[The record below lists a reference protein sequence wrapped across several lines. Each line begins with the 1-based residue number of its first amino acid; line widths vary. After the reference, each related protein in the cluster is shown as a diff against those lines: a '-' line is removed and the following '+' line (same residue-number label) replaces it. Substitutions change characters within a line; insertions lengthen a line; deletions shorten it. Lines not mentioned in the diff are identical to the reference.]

1 MSELSSLLDHLRTQV
16 SAMTSTSPVDG
27 APYNFLMG
35 LVDVGLMLEADPS
48 RRAAIRGFLDE
59 TAPRLVDAFMSVE
72 AFAADLSRRSE
83 TGWSDDPSQFENLCT
98 RRSALAFF
106 AELYADTAVAS
117 ELDRIDQAWLD
128 GIMRDHADHGF
139 LPPEEIPAHMPTRH
153 WWWWLPDDP
162 PA

>member
-1 MSELSSLLDHLRTQV
+1 MNELSSLLDYLRAQV
-16 SAMTSTSPVDG
+16 IALTPTAPVDD

-35 LVDVGLMLEADPS
+35 LFDLGLMLERDPS
-48 RRAAIRGFLDE
+48 CRAAIRGFLDE
-59 TAPRLVDAFMSVE
+59 TARLLVDPFMSLE
-72 AFAADLSRRSE
+72 AFGADLSRRSE
-83 TGWSDDPSQFENLCT
+83 TGWSDDPSLFENLCT

-106 AELYADTAVAS
+106 AELYADTSLAP

-128 GIMRDHADHGF
+128 GIMRDHAHHGF
-139 LPPEEIPAHMPTRH
+139 LSREAIPADMPTRH